1 MLYTYEDAVTKFGS
15 KYLLKK
21 AVGEGDFFQQEKGV
35 YSDTKYVPALQIISM
50 KYPKA
55 VFAMDS
61 AFYYHSLTDVIPE
74 KYCIATDRDAAKI
87 CKKNIIQI
95 FENKNLL
102 NLGVEQMEREG
113 CVINIYS
120 KERMLVELLR
130 HKSKLP
136 FDYYKEILLN
146 YRDMIH
152 DLDIPLIQDYA
163 YEVPKTSM
171 IMELLQLEVL

>member
-21 AVGEGDFFQQEKGV
+21 AVGGGDFFQQEKGV

-61 AFYYHSLTDVIPE
+61 AFYYHGLTDVIPE

-87 CKKNIIQI
+87 RKKNIIQI

-102 NLGVEQMEREG
+102 YLGVEQMEREG

-130 HKSKLP
+130 HKRKLP
-136 FDYYKEILLN
+136 FDYYKEIIGN
-146 YRDMIH
+146 YRDIKETLNSKKIAEYISKFAIEDHLYDVIMK
-152 DLDIPLIQDYA
+152 
-163 YEVPKTSM
+163 EVF
-171 IMELLQLEVL
+171 